1 MVESLAHAGAAVVR
15 EGGGAQR
22 ATRREQRGWVVDAR
36 LDDGAH
42 VLEQLGGAAEL
53 LAKRLVRVRVSVRS
67 G

>member
-1 MVESLAHAGAAVVR
+1 
-15 EGGGAQR
+15 
-22 ATRREQRGWVVDAR
+22 
-36 LDDGAH
+36 